1 GKQLLVQFID
11 RNRWSQEVGL
21 VPADGSGK
29 LRTLT
34 QSGYED
40 FHPVFGRQGQVVL
53 WASDRQGLHGSGGGA
68 RNDVDVFGMFLTRA
82 AYDRYQ
88 LD

>member
-1 GKQLLVQFID
+1 
-11 RNRWSQEVGL
+11 
-21 VPADGSGK
+21 
-29 LRTLT
+29 
-34 QSGYED
+34 
-40 FHPVFGRQGQVVL
+40 GQVVL

-88 LD
+88 LDKAEFAQLKAREEEDKKDEGKQDDKPADKKAADKKPSDKK